1 MLFDQVMVSI
11 RAGSKVAIVPLPS
24 LDQTTEEQFLV
35 RLKRGDQSVIG
46 EIYKYYFQ
54 PVYRFIRNRVDD
66 RTLAEDIASEVFL
79 RLINHGGTAR
89 GPQQHIRGWLFRITR
104 NELARHYGHGRRIS
118 ETELEDWM
126 AHSSDDDPEIAL
138 IRTND
143 AQSTRRALQ
152 MLVDDQQ
159 DVLLL
164 RFAEGLSVNETAEA
178 LGKSTN
184 AVKSLQFRALQTLRQ
199 ILSGTVKRAL

>member
-1 MLFDQVMVSI
+1 M
-11 RAGSKVAIVPLPS
+11 VPLVP
-24 LDQTTEEQFLV
+24 LDRTTEEQFLV
-35 RLKRGDQSVIG
+35 RLKQGDQAVIG
-46 EIYKYYFQ
+46 EIYRYYFP

-89 GPQQHIRGWLFRITR
+89 GPQRHIRGWLFRITR
-104 NELARHYGHGRRIS
+104 NELARYYGRGRQIS

-126 AHSSDDDPEIAL
+126 AHAPDNDPEIAM

-143 AQSTRRALQ
+143 AQRMRRALQ
-152 MLVDDQQ
+152 MLAADQQ

-184 AVKSLQFRALQTLRQ
+184 AIKSLQFRAVQTLRQ
-199 ILSGTVKRAL
+199 ILSGTAKQAL